1 MGKYNKNVHIGNLIQ
16 ERLKQ
21 RGLSYARFARLINC
35 DRTTVYNIIRA
46 KSIDIDRLIRISEVL
61 DFDFIG
67 IYTAKMEKENT
78 MKLQIEQ
85 KDRDCL
91 LRIGIAELSIEIKPV
106 LPAKVGRPHRTISAE
121 SADTPIED

>member
-1 MGKYNKNVHIGNLIQ
+1 M
-16 ERLKQ
+16 
-21 RGLSYARFARLINC
+21 SYARFARLINC

-67 IYTAKMEKENT
+67 IYTVNMEKENM
-78 MKLQIEQ
+78 MKLQVE
-85 KDRDCL
+85 KEYRDYL

-106 LPAKVGRPHRTISAE
+106 LIKLGRLPRTISAE
-121 SADTPIED
+121 SADTPIEDL

>member
-16 ERLKQ
+16 ERLRQ
-21 RGLSYARFARLINC
+21 QGMSYARFARLINC

-67 IYTAKMEKENT
+67 IYTVNMEKENM
-78 MKLQIEQ
+78 MKLQVE
-85 KDRDCL
+85 KEYRDYL

-106 LPAKVGRPHRTISAE
+106 LIKVGRLPRTISAE
-121 SADTPIED
+121 SADTPIEDL